1 MCGRWARQATAHLL
15 SLRAVGFIWHRPPHT
30 PVSPSERDPG
40 RSTRAAPLRTLRHGS
55 SDTAT
60 RLLSADQCLRRI
72 YPACTAEL
80 GACAYCGHR
89 NAHRL
94 LPWCPTIA
102 AAACILARPLA
113 AVSVEHGGVWFLALQ
128 LLALLAKGPLSPRSP
143 PSLVIEMSEIAADVP
158 RYWFADRIRPVA
170 ESVRSRFPVH
180 RVLHHGRCLFLC
192 PDVAR

>member
-15 SLRAVGFIWHRPPHT
+15 SLRAVGFIWHRLPRT
-30 PVSPSERDPG
+30 PVSPSERDAG
-40 RSTRAAPLRTLRHGS
+40 CSTHAAPLRTLRHGNG
-55 SDTAT
+55 DTAT
-60 RLLSADQCLRRI
+60 RRVRPI

-80 GACAYCGHR
+80 GAELGACACCAHR

-113 AVSVEHGGVWFLALQ
+113 AVSVEHGGVRFLALQ

-170 ESVRSRFPVH
+170 ESVRPRLPVH
-180 RVLHHGRCLFLC
+180 RVLHHGRRLFLC
-192 PDVAR
+192 PDVAG